1 VVGADHG
8 ELAAMKVL
16 FLADS
21 SPIPPTT
28 GGRERDLH
36 LARALAAAMDLELV
50 TLGPAPPSGGE
61 GLEVVSAGPSPSRAR
76 SLATSLRVPYQVR
89 RHTSRALRRYVD
101 RGTWNSVHASHA
113 FTVPSALRAGVPVV
127 MDAHN
132 LETEVARAAVNMESG
147 ALRRSRLRWEARK
160 MNRFERG
167 VIPRAAVVTATS
179 DADADAMRA
188 YGAREIV
195 VVANGVDCASIPY
208 RLPPS
213 GAGVVFVGSYDYL
226 PNAAAARELVDDVM
240 PRLRASV
247 LDATLTLVG
256 RQPPPNLAGRETPW
270 LHIAGEVPDLS
281 SVFSTARVSVMP
293 IRGGG
298 GTRLK
303 VLGALAAGVPVV
315 STPFGVAGLGL
326 VPDTHVLL
334 GDSADDLAEQAGRI
348 IGDDTLA
355 RRLSEAGRREVERR
369 FDWPTVA
376 APLVAVHERLARG
389 G

>member
-1 VVGADHG
+1 
-8 ELAAMKVL
+8 MRVL

-50 TLGPAPPSGGE
+50 TLGPAPPSEEE
-61 GLEVVSAGPSPSRAR
+61 GLDVISVGAPPSRVR
-76 SLATSLRVPYQVR
+76 SLAASLRVPYQVR
-89 RHTSRALRRYVD
+89 RHTSRALRNYVD
-101 RGTWNSVHASHA
+101 RGAWDTVHASHS
-113 FTVPSALRAGVPVV
+113 FTVPTALRADAPVV

-132 LETEVARAAVNMESG
+132 LETEVVRAAVDLEPG
-147 ALRRSRLRWEARK
+147 AVRRSRLRWEAHK
-160 MNRFERG
+160 MGRFERRF
-167 VIPRAAVVTATS
+167 IPRAAVVTATS

-188 YGAREIV
+188 YGARGV
-195 VVANGVDCASIPY
+195 VVVPNGVDCAAIPY
-208 RLPPS
+208 QPPPS

-240 PRLRASV
+240 PRLRARVS
-247 LDATLTLVG
+247 DATLMLVG
-256 RQPPPNLAGRETPW
+256 REPPQNLAGRDTPW
-270 LHIAGEVPDLS
+270 LHVAGEVPHLS
-281 SVFSTARVSVMP
+281 SVFATARVSVMP

-334 GDSADDLAEQAGRI
+334 GDSADDLAAQAARI
-348 IGDDTLA
+348 IGDDALA
-355 RRLSEAGRREVERR
+355 RRLSEAGRREVEDR
-369 FDWPTVA
+369 FDWPTVT
-376 APLVAVHERLARG
+376 APLVAIHERLARG